1 MSSDL
6 ANQDEVRK
14 EAEVAGVKVQSGQ
27 PFNYDDILLLIGEVR
42 KFQLRSILFLCL
54 PAFFPGIVI
63 LSYRFVGAV
72 PDYRYQRSLNI
83 EFDELSRKTPRHL
96 ISLFRCVSFVD
107 NLYIVSE
114 HWGNLHDDCYRCI

>member
-54 PAFFPGIVI
+54 
-63 LSYRFVGAV
+63 
-72 PDYRYQRSLNI
+72 
-83 EFDELSRKTPRHL
+83 
-96 ISLFRCVSFVD
+96 C
-107 NLYIVSE
+107 
-114 HWGNLHDDCYRCI
+114 